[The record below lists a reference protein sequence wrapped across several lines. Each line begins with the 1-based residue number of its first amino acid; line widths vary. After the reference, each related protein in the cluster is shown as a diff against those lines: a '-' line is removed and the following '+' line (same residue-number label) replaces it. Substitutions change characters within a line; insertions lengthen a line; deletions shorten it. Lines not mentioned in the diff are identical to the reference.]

1 MNGIEIFQVIFIV
14 AIFAVGVVG
23 FLIAATKK
31 D

>member
-1 MNGIEIFQVIFIV
+1 MSVLEIFQVVFLV
-14 AIFAVGVVG
+14 LVFGGGVIG